1 MEKGLSFLEFNYM
14 ILQAYDFY
22 NLFQKY
28 NCQLQVGGD
37 DQWSNIIAGIELI
50 RRMEGKEAFGMTNP
64 LLTRSDGKKMGKS
77 EGGAVWLDPEQ
88 TSPFEYYQFWRNTT
102 DDDVIKFMKIYTFL
116 PLDEIESYSKL
127 EGEELNSV
135 KEILAYEATM
145 IVHGKENADKARETA
160 LNIFRNGSLDAAP
173 SIQMDEESVIGKELA
188 ELCLDAKIFD
198 SKSEARRMISQG
210 GLSLN
215 GNKITDIKTIV
226 QSSDVNEGAISIK
239 KGKKSFYKIEIIP
252 RG

>member
-1 MEKGLSFLEFNYM
+1 
-14 ILQAYDFY
+14 
-22 NLFQKY
+22 
-28 NCQLQVGGD
+28 
-37 DQWSNIIAGIELI
+37 
-50 RRMEGKEAFGMTNP
+50 
-64 LLTRSDGKKMGKS
+64 
-77 EGGAVWLDPEQ
+77 
-88 TSPFEYYQFWRNTT
+88 
-102 DDDVIKFMKIYTFL
+102 MKIYTFL